1 MRGPKTVPCGT
12 PDITDVA
19 LDDSPS
25 TITLWCLLG
34 GDPSPIRIHLGHL
47 YHYLPLLCKHH

>member
-1 MRGPKTVPCGT
+1 MRGPKTVPYGT

-25 TITLWCLLG
+25 TITLWCL
-34 GDPSPIRIHLGHL
+34 SVNQEEIQ
-47 YHYLPLLCKHH
+47 